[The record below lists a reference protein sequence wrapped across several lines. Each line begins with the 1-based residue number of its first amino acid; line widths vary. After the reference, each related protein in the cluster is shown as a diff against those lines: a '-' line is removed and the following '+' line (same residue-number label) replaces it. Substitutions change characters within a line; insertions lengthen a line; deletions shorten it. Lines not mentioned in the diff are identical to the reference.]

1 MNCDELREVYE
12 LYALGVLENPERNEI
27 DEHLGRGCQS
37 CAAGMKRAIE
47 TNAILGTLPPS
58 AQPSPRL
65 RQRLMAAIGYEPRG
79 SFAFLGGWAGAWA
92 AAAAVLLIAVAMKTQ
107 ENSRNVALLAEARQD
122 LSGVGR
128 DAARLR
134 EAMTF
139 LNEPETLVLIKG
151 SSVPLPKARVFLNKN
166 RGVMLIASNLPQAP
180 AGKIYE
186 MWVIPKGGAP
196 KPAGLFN
203 SDSSGNAIH
212 ILAGA
217 MDADSTA
224 VVAVTLEPEAG
235 SQTPTMPIVI
245 AAGA

>member
-1 MNCDELREVYE
+1 MTCAELREGYE
-12 LYALGVLENPERNEI
+12 LYALGVLENPERGEI
-27 DEHLGRGCQS
+27 DEHLGRGCAV

-47 TNAILGTLPPS
+47 TSVILGTLPAP
-58 AQPSPRL
+58 AQPSAKL
-65 RQRLMAAIGYEPRG
+65 RQRLMVSIGYEPKTWF
-79 SFAFLGGWAGAWA
+79 SFLSGWAGAWA
-92 AAAAVLLIAVAMKTQ
+92 AAAAILLVAFLFKSQ
-107 ENSRNVALLAEARQD
+107 ENVRNLELLSESKRD

-128 DAARLR
+128 DSARLK
-134 EAMTF
+134 EAMAF

-151 SSVPLPKARVFLNKN
+151 ASVPLPKARVFLNKN

-186 MWVIPKGGAP
+186 MWVIPKNGAP

-203 SDSSGNAIH
+203 SDTAGNAIH
-212 ILAGA
+212 ILTGA
-217 MDADSTA
+217 LDTEATA
-224 VVAVTLEPEAG
+224 VVAVTLEPETG